1 MRRGLGIALAA
12 ALLAPAAAAAQP
24 VSYTALDPAAYHAF
38 VVNWTPDTAPLCAL
52 ISSAAQWSQ
61 VMHPAPV
68 MGGPQT
74 FGPPD
79 TIWRTQSVLL
89 LARVTPAG
97 ATASTLHPVF
107 VKLTGGV
114 LEVDYQF
121 KAPPAASSTI
131 KDYMALQIPEVVPTS
146 VVFKENGETVCSLA
160 RGKGVWLSPASA
172 GR

>member
-1 MRRGLGIALAA
+1 MVLAG
-12 ALLAPAAAAAQP
+12 ALLAPAAAVAQP
-24 VSYTALDPAAYHAF
+24 VSYTALNPNSYHAF

-52 ISSAAQWSQ
+52 IGSAAQWSA

-68 MGGPQT
+68 MGGAQA

-79 TIWRTQSVLL
+79 AIWRTHSVLL

-97 ATASTLHPVF
+97 ATAATLHPVF
-107 VKLTGGV
+107 VKLNSGV

-131 KDYMALQIPEVVPTS
+131 KDYMALEIPEVVPSS
-146 VVFKENGETVCSLA
+146 VVFKENGKTVCSLA

-172 GR
+172 DR